1 MMKVTYNYDG
11 DECVADVDASGNPL
25 RAYTWGQGIDIKRAQ
40 SPRRSSRATAIL
52 RPARR
57 AGARSRIRRRSGN
70 CHLLAVTVFSAATN
84 TYYAVKDHLGSVHA
98 LVDASG
104 NAALTVTYDAW
115 GNVQSAVSN
124 GQLAARNRY
133 LFQGREYS
141 FATGLYNFRAR
152 WYDPRLGR
160 WLSNDPIGISGGLNL
175 YEFCG
180 NDPVNWRDPD
190 GLRVEIHSRWVKGL
204 EGIASHTYITVTDS
218 KGQVNTWGS
227 YKDNGCNTAKHDDPS
242 DVGTLRTSTVTVPPP
257 PGMTQDEWDVVVNL
271 EGLIRVHNQKQ
282 KYWPLGGGR
291 EGKRG
296 NCHNTTRAIL
306 EGAG

>member
-1 MMKVTYNYDG
+1 MTNVTYNNCN

-25 RAYTWGQGIDIKRAQ
+25 RAYTWGQGIDD
-40 SPRRSSRATAIL
+40 
-52 RPARR
+52 
-57 AGARSRIRRRSGN
+57 
-70 CHLLAVTVFSAATN
+70 LLAMTVFSAGSTN

-115 GNVQSAVSN
+115 GNVQSAVGN
-124 GQLAARNRY
+124 GQLAALNRY

-152 WYDPRLGR
+152 WYEPELGR

-180 NDPVNWRDPD
+180 NNPVNWRDPD

-204 EGIASHTYITVTDS
+204 EGFASHTYITVTDS

-227 YKDNGCNTAKHDDPS
+227 YNDNGCNTAKHNDHS
-242 DVGTLRTSTVTVPPP
+242 DVGTLRTSSITVNPP
-257 PGMTQDEWDVVVNL
+257 PGMTQDEWDEAVNL

-282 KYWPLGGGR
+282 KYRLRGGDG
-291 EGKRG
+291 GKKSG
-296 NCHNTTRAIL
+296 NCHTTTRGIL
-306 EGAG
+306 EGAGGGVPKGYNPPGRNPGL